1 MQYDGYLQVKHMLE
15 HICEVQAK
23 EAACWHHMAGVEAD
37 VENYVP
43 GGLSEKVIFLEI
55 WGDLD
60 V

>member
-1 MQYDGYLQVKHMLE
+1 MT
-15 HICEVQAK
+15 
-23 EAACWHHMAGVEAD
+23 GVEAD

-60 V
+60 I